1 MEAVIRALRRQDA
14 EYPKLLAAI
23 SDAPDTLFIRGTFPD
38 SAAPRVAIVG
48 TRKATTEGKRLAR
61 DLARELASR
70 GVVIV
75 SGLALGIDAAA
86 HEGTLDA
93 KGTTVAVLA
102 NGLDAV
108 YPASNEHL
116 AERIVAM
123 GGALISE
130 YPVGTPALPHQ
141 FLARN
146 RIVSGLSLGIVII
159 EAPIHSG
166 ALATARH
173 TADQGRE
180 IFVTPGP
187 TGHPNFEGSHML
199 LRNGARLVT
208 SADDILED
216 LGLET
221 ACTTEAPESER
232 MMPQEFTRTERV
244 IVEYLGST
252 QTPRSLD
259 AVVEA
264 TGLPPEVVS
273 RDLTLL
279 SLDGAV
285 EERAGMFMIKHIRS

>member
-1 MEAVIRALRRQDA
+1 MEAVIRALSRQDA

-23 SDAPDTLFIRGTFPD
+23 SDAPDTLFVRGTLPE
-38 SAAPRVAIVG
+38 SATPCVAIVG
-48 TRKATTEGKRLAR
+48 TRKATTEGKRLACG
-61 DLARELASR
+61 LARELASR

-86 HEGTLDA
+86 HDGALEA
-93 KGTTVAVLA
+93 KGRTLAVLA

-116 AERIVAM
+116 ASRIIAM

-130 YPVGTPALPHQ
+130 YPAGTPALPHQ

-146 RIVSGLSLGIVII
+146 RIVSGLSLGIIVV

-173 TADQGRE
+173 AANQGRE
-180 IFVTPGP
+180 LFVTPGP
-187 TGHPNFEGSHML
+187 TGHPNFAGSHML
-199 LRNGARLVT
+199 LRNGARIVT
-208 SADDILED
+208 SADDVLED

-221 ACTTEAPESER
+221 ACAPDAPEREGEAT
-232 MMPQEFTRTERV
+232 QEFTETERA
-244 IVEYLGST
+244 IIDHLRGT
-252 QTPRSLD
+252 QKPCTLD

-279 SLDGAV
+279 SLEGAV